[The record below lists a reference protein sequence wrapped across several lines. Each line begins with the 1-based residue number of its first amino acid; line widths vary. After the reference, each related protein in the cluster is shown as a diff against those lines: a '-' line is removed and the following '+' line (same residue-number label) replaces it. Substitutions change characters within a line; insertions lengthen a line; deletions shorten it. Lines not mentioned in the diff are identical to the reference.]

1 MKNLNETI
9 PFMTSNDY
17 KERFIAEYWQLR
29 IRHEKLR
36 TFNAKI
42 EAARLCNR
50 AQQQEYTYTAES
62 SADNKIPVL
71 IEPKHDCPCAL
82 LSEQQHVMGEL
93 LHLLEMRAIIE
104 NISLDISPDEI
115 TRERIQ
121 K

>member
-17 KERFIAEYWQLR
+17 KERFIAEYWQLK
-29 IRHEKLR
+29 IRYEKLR

-50 AQQQEYTYTAES
+50 AQQEYAYTAES

-82 LSEQQHVMGEL
+82 LSEQQHVMGQL